1 MILKSRGRSEKWSGK
16 DIFYHGLLFFLDLH
30 FQKEIS
36 IECKTNLQLRQTVS
50 YYIKMPFFIFR
61 LEILLEI

>member
-16 DIFYHGLLFFLDLH
+16 DIFYHGLLFFLDLY

-36 IECKTNLQLRQTVS
+36 IVAKLIFS
-50 YYIKMPFFIFR
+50 YDKACRII
-61 LEILLEI
+61 